1 MAQPYNTFDTATGFD
16 GKGGQ
21 EFLGLSGAPQKH
33 RRLNLNAFAVVVNL
47 LLPWVVFSAICWALS
62 FSLHY
67 KAPLVAWAVVA
78 AGLAIVAA
86 SARMALRADSSEK
99 WHSFFTVATLAA
111 VLIATACGEW
121 NFRTHTSA
129 VYDLNNM
136 NSYPAVNPAGHKGQQ
151 LMDAG
156 RIFFSEGT
164 GLDLKKAMS
173 FKDSDTYC
181 VAPITLG
188 QDQMASYDYWAI
200 GLNCCEG
207 QSPDFQCGEYN
218 NGHARAGL
226 RLMSDDQRPFFRLAV
241 QQAEAAYNIRA
252 EHPMFFHWVQD
263 PVALMASWTEAAT
276 RFMLMSSFCFFVL
289 NFFCVSCAVVVFS
302 KLGGY

>member
-1 MAQPYNTFDTATGFD
+1 
-16 GKGGQ
+16 
-21 EFLGLSGAPQKH
+21 
-33 RRLNLNAFAVVVNL
+33 
-47 LLPWVVFSAICWALS
+47 
-62 FSLHY
+62 
-67 KAPLVAWAVVA
+67 
-78 AGLAIVAA
+78 
-86 SARMALRADSSEK
+86 
-99 WHSFFTVATLAA
+99 
-111 VLIATACGEW
+111 VLMATACGEW

-276 RFMLMSSFCFFVL
+276 RFMLMSSFCFFVM

>member
-1 MAQPYNTFDTATGFD
+1 
-16 GKGGQ
+16 
-21 EFLGLSGAPQKH
+21 
-33 RRLNLNAFAVVVNL
+33 
-47 LLPWVVFSAICWALS
+47 
-62 FSLHY
+62 
-67 KAPLVAWAVVA
+67 
-78 AGLAIVAA
+78 
-86 SARMALRADSSEK
+86 
-99 WHSFFTVATLAA
+99 
-111 VLIATACGEW
+111 
-121 NFRTHTSA
+121 
-129 VYDLNNM
+129 
-136 NSYPAVNPAGHKGQQ
+136 
-151 LMDAG
+151 
-156 RIFFSEGT
+156 
-164 GLDLKKAMS
+164 
-173 FKDSDTYC
+173 
-181 VAPITLG
+181 
-188 QDQMASYDYWAI
+188 MASYDYWAV